1 MSPVLLGDLL
11 GLKDGLLLGDLLGFF
26 DVGGMVIAM
35 DKNSCVVGGMVIA
48 MDKNS
53 CVVGDKGASVPV
65 MCITSDSNSTISF
78 SRLVGWNKVADI

>member
-26 DVGGMVIAM
+26 D
-35 DKNSCVVGGMVIA
+35 VGGMVIA